1 MTKDILKQ
9 NEALHNKT
17 KACFMGIG
25 CIGIFDLL
33 SIKYAV
39 PYMKEDGEL
48 VRVIAVPNDTFSEN
62 LQYIMKLMKLD
73 GIESVTLEMGI
84 LIGAGLVRLDCER
97 GWLEFKTCYPEYVYD
112 RKYEWGE

>member
-9 NEALHNKT
+9 NEELLNNS
-17 KACFMGIG
+17 KARFMGIG
-25 CIGIFDLL
+25 DIGIFDLL

-48 VRVIAVPNDTFSEN
+48 VRVVAVPNGTTAEIF
-62 LQYIMKLMKLD
+62 QYIMKLMKLD
-73 GIESVTLEMGI
+73 GIELITLEMGI
-84 LIGAGLVRLDCER
+84 LIGAGLVRLDRER
-97 GWLEFKTCYPEYVYD
+97 SWLEFKTCFQEYVYD